1 MREKKKKTNLKFNSS
16 TKSNIEEKVK
26 QLVEVININNN
37 KALVVTM
44 DSRRIS

>member
-1 MREKKKKTNLKFNSS
+1 MREKKKTNQKFNSS
-16 TKSNIEEKVK
+16 TKSNIEEKLK
-26 QLVEVININNN
+26 QLVVVININNN